1 MQNLFDKNQYVLLR
15 QRLERLKPN
24 AQRMWGKMEIAQ
36 MLAHCNA
43 QIESATGKTI
53 RPDESTFFARNVI
66 RRVLPFITKIP
77 LGQKTGAGLA
87 ISDARNFDI
96 EKKRLLDNL
105 EQAHLNGINGNWY
118 PHLKFGKLSAKEWGH
133 LICIHIDHHLRQ
145 FSN

>member
-24 AQRMWGKMEIAQ
+24 AQRLWGKMDAAQ
-36 MLAHCNA
+36 MMAHCNT
-43 QIESATGKTI
+43 QIETALGKI
-53 RPDESTFFARNVI
+53 NRPDEGTFFSKQIV

-77 LGQKTGAGLA
+77 LGQKTGAGLV
-87 ISDARNFDI
+87 ISDARDFEM

-105 EQAHLNGINGNWY
+105 ESAHLNGAKGNWY
-118 PHLKFGKLSAKEWGH
+118 PHVKFGKLSAKEWGH
-133 LICIHIDHHLRQ
+133 LISIHIDHHLRQ